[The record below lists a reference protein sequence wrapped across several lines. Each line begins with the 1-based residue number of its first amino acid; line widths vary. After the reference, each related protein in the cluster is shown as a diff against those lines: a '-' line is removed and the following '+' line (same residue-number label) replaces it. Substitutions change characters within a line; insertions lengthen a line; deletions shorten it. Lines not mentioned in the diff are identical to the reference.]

1 MDGTPE
7 RKSSF
12 GATAGSVFMA
22 FVRVVVVLLA
32 MLILL
37 LAAYFGVVY
46 LYQQVIEPIQNSD
59 LRMDEMEN
67 RLQTQRQQIDERL
80 LQFNDRLTALE
91 SQSDLRAEDMDQL
104 RVDLEALQTAVTDQ
118 ALEVRRL
125 NQIESAVSYLATQ
138 VMEQRLERFT
148 ATPTP
153 TPYGWKGTGAEVNLE
168 ALRSDVEVLKALLLI
183 DRARSDLLQ
192 DQPEEAENHIRAAQ
206 ALLAALAER
215 EPADARLR
223 VIPGVTR
230 RLDLALEDV
239 ATLPILS
246 AEDLLTAWRVLEDEF
261 IITKEIG
268 KEIEGETGIGPEAAP
283 DWGPTYTPI
292 PTFTTTP
299 TLPPMVTPTA
309 YITPTPR

>member
-1 MDGTPE
+1 MNETPE
-7 RKSSF
+7 RKPSF

-46 LYQQVIEPIQNSD
+46 LYQQVIEPIQNSE

-80 LQFNDRLTALE
+80 AQFNARLTALE
-91 SQSDLRAEDMDQL
+91 SQSDLGAEDMDEL
-104 RVDLEALQTAVTDQ
+104 RVELEALQAAVTGQ
-118 ALEVRRL
+118 ALEVQRL
-125 NQIESAVSYLATQ
+125 DQIESAVSYLATQ
-138 VMEQRLERFT
+138 VMEQRLEQLT

-153 TPYGWKGTGAEVNLE
+153 TPYGWKGAGEEVNLE

-183 DRARSDLLQ
+183 DRARSDLLEN
-192 DQPEEAENHIRAAQ
+192 QPEEAENHIRAAQ
-206 ALLAALAER
+206 ALLEALAER

-230 RLDLALEDV
+230 RLELALEDLS
-239 ATLPILS
+239 TSPILS
-246 AEDLLTAWRVLEDEF
+246 AEDLLTVWRVLEDEF
-261 IITKEIG
+261 IISEEMSKEV
-268 KEIEGETGIGPEAAP
+268 EREAEVSPMAVPEL
-283 DWGPTYTPI
+283 GPTYTPN
-292 PTFTTTP
+292 PTFTSTP
-299 TLPPMVTPTA
+299 TFSPTITPTA
-309 YITPTPR
+309 YMTPTPR